1 MSKQIQNISKK
12 DFIVINQ
19 KSEKV
24 KLKPLEMEW
33 ILDDEATRLLGIFP
47 KELKE
52 IQSKPEEQKN
62 SKKDKKKNKKIS
74 DLVKQAEELGIEG
87 AENLTEGEILNLIQ
101 EKEAQ

>member
-1 MSKQIQNISKK
+1 MSKKIQNISKK
-12 DFIVINQ
+12 DFVIINE
-19 KSEKV
+19 KNEKV

-33 ILDDEATRLLGIFP
+33 VLDDEAKRLLGIFS
-47 KELKE
+47 KELSE
-52 IQSKPEEQKN
+52 IDSKPEEQKN

-101 EKEAQ
+101 ENEAQ